1 MVVISETPITHPR
14 RFLTTLTEETP
25 MAIELNQIWEFPI
38 KEFHP
43 LPRAKLGVGAHDMIG
58 VEAKELGFRRALL
71 VTTGLRGSGI
81 IEELIGKIEY
91 QGVEVVL
98 YDKVES
104 NPKDYNVMDGAALYQ
119 KEKCDSVI
127 SVGGGSSHDAA
138 KGIRVVVAHDGRNIN
153 EFEGFSKSTNKQN
166 PPHIAVSTTAGTGSE
181 TSWAYV
187 ITDTSDMEKPHKWLA
202 FDEASTPTLALDDPL
217 LYYTCPQQWT
227 AFCGFDVLAHGAEP
241 YVSRLDFA
249 PSLGNAIYSIGLVSK
264 HLREA
269 VYDPGNLKARE
280 GMMNAQYIATQ
291 AFNSGGLGVIHSIS
305 HAISAF
311 YDSAHGLNNAIAL
324 PRVWEYN
331 LPSRY
336 ERYAEIAVAMGVD
349 TKNMTTVQA
358 ADAAVEAAIR
368 LAKDVGIPDNFGS
381 IRSATYDK
389 NRMNTGKYAG
399 KGDVIKGDE
408 KSVLKISEHIQEDWC
423 TPGNPR
429 EVTVESMIP
438 VVSHAINESY

>member
-1 MVVISETPITHPR
+1 
-14 RFLTTLTEETP
+14 
-25 MAIELNQIWEFPI
+25 MAIELNQIWDFPI

-43 LPRAKLGVGAHDMIG
+43 FPRALMGVGAHDIIG
-58 VEAKELGFRRALL
+58 VEAKNLGFKRALL

-98 YDKVES
+98 FDKVES
-104 NPKDYNVMDGAALYQ
+104 NPKDYNVMEAAAMYE
-119 KEKCDSVI
+119 KEKCDSII

-138 KGIRVVVAHDGRNIN
+138 KGARVVIAHDGRNIN
-153 EFEGFSKSTNKQN
+153 EFEGFAKSTNKKN

-187 ITDTSDMEKPHKWLA
+187 ITDTSDMDKPHKWVA
-202 FDEASTPTLALDDPL
+202 FDEASIVTLAIDDPL
-217 LYYTCPQQWT
+217 LYYSCPQHFT
-227 AFCGFDVLAHGAEP
+227 AYCGFDVLAHGSEP

-249 PSLGNAIYSIGLVSK
+249 PSLGNALYSIELVAK
-264 HLREA
+264 NLREA
-269 VYDPGNLKARE
+269 TFEPRNLKARE
-280 GMMNAQYIATQ
+280 GMMNAQYISAQ
-291 AFNSGGLGVIHSIS
+291 AFNSGGLGIVHSIS
-305 HAISAF
+305 HAVSAF
-311 YDSAHGLNNAIAL
+311 FDSHHGLNNAIAL

-349 TKNMTTVQA
+349 TRNMTTVQA

-368 LAKDVGIPDNFGS
+368 LAKDVGIPDNFGQ
-381 IRSATYDK
+381 IRTDSYDK
-389 NRMNTGKYAG
+389 NQMNSGKYAG
-399 KGDVIKGDE
+399 RGEVIKGDE
-408 KSVLKISEHIQEDWC
+408 KSVLAISEHIQDDWC

-429 EVTVESMIP
+429 EVTVSSMIP
-438 VVSHAINESY
+438 VVDHCINGTY